1 MADPTGPKLYLLRH
15 AETEWSRAGRHTGR
29 TDVPLT
35 EHGREVAREIGRHL
49 HRDFALVLCSP
60 LSRSHETARLAGFEN
75 EQVREDLL
83 EWDYGDYEGLTTQQI
98 REQRPDWWLWRD
110 GCPNGEQPAD
120 VAVRCDRVI
129 DEALGAGGDVALVAH
144 GHVLRVLAARWVG
157 EEAAFGARLHLH
169 TGAVCVLGMER
180 ETRVLLLWNATP
192 AAARAPGDVL
202 PA

>member
-83 EWDYGDYEGLTTQQI
+83 EWDYGDYEGLTTAEI
-98 REQRPDWWLWRD
+98 RQRMPGWQLFRD
-110 GCPNGEQPAD
+110 GCPGGESAAD
-120 VAVRCDRVI
+120 VGRRADRVI
-129 DEALGAGGDVALVAH
+129 ARLRPLDCDSLVFSS
-144 GHVLRVLAARWVG
+144 GHFLRVLAARWLGLSAG
-157 EEAAFGARLHLH
+157 EARLFL
-169 TGAVCVLGMER
+169 LGTTTLSILGYEHDR
-180 ETRVLLLWNATP
+180 TDPVIRLWND
-192 AAARAPGDVL
+192 ARPGDD
-202 PA
+202 